1 VIFFRKIDA
10 RSSRRS
16 LCQASVRSAIWA
28 KALFLAGLLVAGW
41 IAVGQASGQDFQT
54 NEQQKSVRGTV
65 VNAVTHAPIARAL
78 VYSLDNRFAMLTDS
92 EGRFE
97 FSLPKEDS
105 LEESG
110 ALAPGSYIASSFGP
124 ATSRLGL
131 MARKPGFLDDRKESS
146 EIEASPGNEI
156 TISLMPEA
164 LIKGRVT
171 LSTNDPATGVSVQL
185 FLKELHDGLP
195 RWVPGPSARANSA
208 GEFRFAE
215 LPAGSYKLLTHELM
229 DNDPVGTVPGGQLY
243 GFPPVYYPGAA
254 DFAAAAPIELLAGQ
268 TVEADLSL
276 TRQPYYDVRI
286 PVANGEVNGLSVQVY
301 PQGHRAPGYSLG
313 YNGAEHRV
321 EGLLPNGNYV
331 VEGEVI
337 GTDSAAGTVN
347 IKVAGG
353 PVAGP
358 TMTLI
363 PNGSISLDV
372 KEEFSDTKW
381 NGSTSWSDGR
391 HTFSS
396 RGARAYLQVSA
407 ETADDSGQ
415 PRMGSL
421 RPPTRP
427 NDNALVLEN
436 LAPGRYWLRLSTSR
450 GYVAAATM
458 GTTDLLRE
466 PMVVAPGASTTVEI
480 KMRDDGAELEGS
492 LGYLS
497 AEPSMTGGAV
507 TTGLYLQKAWV
518 YCVPLPDS
526 AGQFQQLG
534 VSADGTFTS
543 PMMTPGDYRVLAF
556 ATQQPNLPYRDPEAM
571 RAYESKG
578 PVIHLAAGQKA
589 NVQLQVIAN
598 SE

>member
-1 VIFFRKIDA
+1 MF
-10 RSSRRS
+10 
-16 LCQASVRSAIWA
+16 
-28 KALFLAGLLVAGW
+28 
-41 IAVGQASGQDFQT
+41 
-54 NEQQKSVRGTV
+54 
-65 VNAVTHAPIARAL
+65 
-78 VYSLDNRFAMLTDS
+78 TDG

-105 LEESG
+105 QEESG

-124 ATSRLGL
+124 ASNRLGL
-131 MARKPGFLDDRKESS
+131 MARKPGFLDDRKESG
-146 EIEASPGNEI
+146 EVEASPGNEI

-195 RWVPGPSARANSA
+195 RWVPGPSTRANSA

-229 DNDPVGTVPGGQLY
+229 DSDPVGTVPGGQLY

-276 TRQPYYDVRI
+276 SRQPYYDVRI
-286 PVANGEVNGLSVQVY
+286 PVANGEVNGLNVQVY

-331 VEGEVI
+331 VDGEVI
-337 GTDSAAGTVN
+337 GTESAAGTVN

-358 TMTLI
+358 TMSLI
-363 PNGSISLDV
+363 SGGSISLNV
-372 KEEFSDTKW
+372 TEEFNDRTQ
-381 NGSTSWSDGR
+381 NVGARWSDGKR
-391 HTFSS
+391 TYTSY
-396 RGARAYLQVSA
+396 GARAYLQVTA
-407 ETADDSGQ
+407 ETADESGQ

-427 NDNALVLEN
+427 NDNSLVMEN
-436 LAPGRYWLRLSTSR
+436 LPPGRYWLRLSTSR

-466 PMVVAPGASTTVEI
+466 PMVVAPGSNTTIEI
-480 KMRDDGAELEGS
+480 KMRDDGAELEGT
-492 LGYLS
+492 LGNLS
-497 AEPSMTGGAV
+497 DEPSMTAGAV
-507 TTGLYLQKAWV
+507 STGMYLPKAWV

-556 ATQQPNLPYRDPEAM
+556 AKQQPNLPYRDPEAM

-589 NVQLQVIAN
+589 TVQVQLIAN

>member
-1 VIFFRKIDA
+1 MIFFRKVDG
-10 RSSRRS
+10 RSRQRS
-16 LCQASVRSAIWA
+16 LCQASVHSAMWA
-28 KALFLAGLLVAGW
+28 KAPFLAGLVVAGW
-41 IAVGQASGQDFQT
+41 IAVGQAAGQELQA

-65 VNAVTHAPIARAL
+65 INTVTHAPIARAL
-78 VYSLDNRFAMLTDS
+78 VYSLDNRFAMMTDS

-105 LEESG
+105 QESG
-110 ALAPGSYIASSFGP
+110 VLAPGSYIVSSFGP
-124 ATSRLGL
+124 VNNRLGL
-131 MARKPGFLDDRKESS
+131 MARKPGFLDDRRESG
-146 EIEASPGNEI
+146 EIEASPGDEI

-171 LSTNDPATGVSVQL
+171 LSTNDPATAVSVQL

-254 DFAAAAPIELLAGQ
+254 DFAAAAPIELQAGQ

-276 TRQPYYDVRI
+276 IRQPYYDVRI
-286 PVANGEVNGLSVQVY
+286 PVTNGEVNGLSVQVY

-331 VEGEVI
+331 VEGEVM

-347 IKVAGG
+347 IKVAGA

-363 PNGSISLDV
+363 PNSSISLDV

-396 RGARAYLQVSA
+396 RGARAYLQVTA
-407 ETADDSGQ
+407 ETADESGQ

-436 LAPGRYWLRLSTSR
+436 LPPGRYWLRLSTSR

-466 PMVVAPGASTTVEI
+466 PMAVAPGANTTIEI
-480 KMRDDGAELEGS
+480 KMRDDGAELKGT
-492 LGYLS
+492 LGNLS
-497 AEPSMTGGAV
+497 ADPSMPVGAV
-507 TTGLYLQKAWV
+507 FTGMYLPKAWV

-556 ATQQPNLPYRDPEAM
+556 AKQQPNLPYRDPEAM